1 MPTLRDYLK
10 MNVAGKGEGITHTR
24 IADKELK
31 IYGGIYNISDD
42 KFYDIYYNQVFNLEL
57 DEYLTEK
64 QSFDNSPL
72 VLDLDFRYDTSIT
85 ERQHSKDHILDIIM
99 ESYEYLKEYYDLND
113 IPIEVFVMEKPQPN
127 CLADKTKDGVHIL
140 FNFATDRGL
149 SVLIRNALIN
159 KIKKEKWFDDLPLT
173 NTVEDVIDEGVIKGQ
188 CNWLMYGSK
197 KPTDK
202 HPYKVVNKYSII
214 NDKINNL
221 DFNLENDFKTLCIR
235 SGVHL
240 KLKFKE
246 DLSREQI
253 ATWELTCMSLSNR
266 KKEKSNET
274 LTNEIIENAN
284 PIDFTNKKEIEI
296 LLECCKGRFETG
308 KHKEWIDI
316 AQVLKNEYSKDD
328 AMNIFVEATK
338 KYGSDNKKTEA
349 KETINRIKHTPK
361 SASNRLTIKSLHY
374 WASQDNNTLY
384 REYKQS
390 LNTKPNIDILIDSIK
405 QDEDVERFI
414 KTLKKYNIIDA
425 FTENDAGNCFLE
437 TMKLKDD
444 IVCYDLTPNKY
455 KIFKYSNEKCLW
467 EFRTDRAFIK
477 NALSTDFVNI
487 IKKYSNSLQF
497 QFKSLQDKGI
507 DKSGVNDK
515 LMDDLIKKI
524 SRTNDAITNLK
535 KTQWKNNITSEIFEI
550 CYNPNTDLINQY
562 NTEKYIVPFKNNKV
576 IDLRD
581 NKVYNRT
588 REHNFS
594 FECNFNFIEKY
605 DENNKGFVFADKYF
619 KDLFCNNQETI
630 LAVLNILKTMI
641 IGIPMRYVFF
651 MTGEGRNGKSILLK
665 ILRNAFGN
673 FVDTISKLVIIK
685 QKGNFTSTL
694 NTEVEKLTNCRI
706 GFVSELS
713 DEDECNIERIKEIT
727 GGDPINFRGMRQT
740 DITIIPTCSLL
751 NVTNE
756 LPKIKA
762 QQAIIDRTV
771 LIPFNARFNVDTTF
785 EKKVM
790 DNIDY
795 IISYIFHNGKVIDGD
810 LVVSEEMKA
819 SMESY
824 VADNQDKLKEFMTET
839 YSIDETNGESISISD
854 IRVEYINWARLN
866 HYKIDNI
873 TPTKTTKLLKSW
885 NYEIYRKATGT
896 SIRHLKRIEKE
907 KNCIIDV

>member
-1 MPTLRDYLK
+1 MVTLGEYLK
-10 MNVAGKGEGITHTR
+10 MNTAGKGESFTHTR
-24 IADKELK
+24 IPDKELK
-31 IYGGIYNISDD
+31 IYGGIYNISNVMREE
-42 KFYDIYYNQVFNLEL
+42 FYKIYYNNVFNLEFG
-57 DEYLTEK
+57 EYLTEK
-64 QSFDNSPL
+64 QNIDDCPI
-72 VLDLDFRYDTSIT
+72 VIDLDFRYLNTIT
-85 ERQHSKDHILDIIM
+85 ERQHTEDHILDIIM
-99 ESYEYLKEYYDLND
+99 ECYEYLKEYYDLND

-127 CLADKTKDGVHIL
+127 CLPDKTKDGVHIL
-140 FNFATDRGL
+140 FNFATHKGI
-149 SVLIRNALIN
+149 SVLVRDALIK
-159 KIKKEKWFDDLPLT
+159 KIKEAKWFDDLPLT
-173 NTVEDVIDEGVIKGQ
+173 NTVEDVIDEGVINAG

-197 KPTDK
+197 KPEDK

-214 NDKINNL
+214 NDEYKSVA
-221 DFNLENDFKTLCIR
+221 FNLEKDFKTLCVR

-240 KLKFKE
+240 KLKVRE
-246 DLSREQI
+246 DLSIEQNANFEKACQRLGKKTKTREI
-253 ATWELTCMSLSNR
+253 VR
-266 KKEKSNET
+266 
-274 LTNEIIENAN
+274 NEIIENAN
-284 PIDFTNKKEIEI
+284 PIDFTNKKEIDI

-328 AMNIFVEATK
+328 AMDIFVEATK

-349 KETINRIKHTPK
+349 KETINKIKHTPK

-374 WASQDNNTLY
+374 WASKDNNTLY

-390 LNTKPNIDILIDSIK
+390 LTTKPNVDVLIDSIK
-405 QDEDVERFI
+405 QEEDVERFVI
-414 KTLKKYNIIDA
+414 SLKKYNIIDA

-455 KIFKYSNEKCLW
+455 RIFKYSNEKCLW
-467 EFRTDRAFIK
+467 EYRTDRAFIK
-477 NALSTDFVNI
+477 NALSSDFVNI

-515 LMDDLIKKI
+515 LMEDLMKKI
-524 SRTNDAITNLK
+524 SRANDAITNFK

-550 CYNPNTDLINQY
+550 CYNPNIDLINQY
-562 NTEKYIVPFKNNKV
+562 NTEKFIIPFKNNKV

-594 FECNFNFIEKY
+594 FECNFNFIENY
-605 DENNKGFVFADKYF
+605 DENNQGFIDAKKYF
-619 KDLFCNNQETI
+619 NELFCNNQDTI
-630 LAVLNILKTMI
+630 QVVLNILKTMI
-641 IGIPMRYVFF
+641 IGSPMRYVFF

-665 ILRNAFGN
+665 LLKSAFGN
-673 FVDTISKLVIIK
+673 FIDTISKLVIIK

-694 NTEVEKLTNCRI
+694 NTEVEKLTKCRI

-713 DEDECNIERIKEIT
+713 DDDECNLERIKEIT

-740 DITIIPTCSLL
+740 DITINPTCSLL
-751 NVTNE
+751 NITNE

-762 QQAIIDRTV
+762 QQAIIDRIV
-771 LIPFNARFNVDTTF
+771 VIPFNARFKVDSSF
-785 EKKVM
+785 EGKVI

-795 IISYIFHNGKVIDGD
+795 IISYLFHKGNVITGD
-810 LVVSEEMKA
+810 LEVSKEMKA
-819 SMESY
+819 SMDDY
-824 VADNQDKLKEFMTET
+824 VADNQEKLKEFMTDT
-839 YSIDETNGESISISD
+839 YSIDTEEGESISIND
-854 IRVEYINWARLN
+854 IRVEYINWAKLN

-885 NYEIYRKATGT
+885 NYEIYRPKTT
-896 SIRHLKRIEKE
+896 MVKYLKRIEKE